1 MSLSSY
7 EDWVSI
13 YNQEIKGVWEEERKE
28 LRKVAMI
35 YCAFQLELDRVKD
48 YLSNELSIVKSELK
62 KRDFL
67 QKCKNFKGL

>member
-35 YCAFQLELDRVKD
+35 YCAFQLELNSKFC
-48 YLSNELSIVKSELK
+48 N
-62 KRDFL
+62 
-67 QKCKNFKGL
+67 